1 VRRADHLSSGVLP
14 SVKRLSVVEDSHIC
28 GLGALVLSSH
38 GEGGYTAL
46 LNELRTKK
54 KMHFFLLFY
63 LYSFISL
70 PLQPPPPRVMRLD
83 LGKVS
88 VYKTRYT
95 CSNCRLTTQSHLLH
109 THTHTHTH
117 TYIYIYIYIYI
128 CVCLCVCV
136 CVCVYFTV

>member
-1 VRRADHLSSGVLP
+1 MRRADHLSSGVLP
-14 SVKRLSVVEDSHIC
+14 SVKCLSVVEDSHIC

-109 THTHTHTH
+109 KH
-117 TYIYIYIYIYI
+117 IYIYIYIYI
-128 CVCLCVCV
+128 CVCVCV